1 MWTCKNFQFWEY
13 HGMEELSIKKDLSQ
27 PYKCHTLLKMVWP
40 LLEVAWMVSN
50 RFDNHHILQ
59 VQTCRFCCKIEQ
71 VSHPS
76 PINPM
81 DIWTLTRWWLV
92 LSAGILMVSKRFVD
106 FYFPQIWQVRP
117 QTSSTKVEELWMVS
131 DRISDSWFF
140 AKFHRCNNFQFL
152 NYHGPC

>member
-1 MWTCKNFQFWEY
+1 MRTCKDFQFWEY

-27 PYKCHTLLKMVWP
+27 PYKCHTLLKMVWL

-50 RFDNHHILQ
+50 RFDNHHISQ
-59 VQTCRFCCKIEQ
+59 VQTCSFCCKIEQ

-92 LSAGILMVSKRFVD
+92 LSAGILMVSKRFVN
-106 FYFPQIWQVRP
+106 FYFLQIWQVRP
-117 QTSSTKVEELWMVS
+117 KNSSRWWVIKWKNYG
-131 DRISDSWFF
+131 WFLIEF
-140 AKFHRCNNFQFL
+140 QILDFSPNFT
-152 NYHGPC
+152 GPDLQ